1 MGINFKK
8 GLNAS
13 QEVTAIYY
21 NNQSVSK
28 VMYNGTEVY
37 PLGSIVP
44 TTAPTEAP
52 TEAPLVPSGPINQV
66 LGSFDTVEK
75 VGNTL
80 YFGGWTCYKPNAT
93 SIAKVAGIGFA
104 IRNTSGVVIAT
115 HEVTNY
121 GINTSRPDVCE
132 VYGVDSSYC
141 TSIGFYISFNINPQ
155 TTGTFTIA
163 AAAKLTAGSPYT
175 DIAGVKTVTINAN
188 GSMSVS

>member
-1 MGINFKK
+1 MSIN
-8 GLNAS
+8 
-13 QEVTAIYY
+13 
-21 NNQSVSK
+21 
-28 VMYNGTEVY
+28 YNGSTVTQITYNDSPVAQVTYNDIVVY
-37 PLGSIVP
+37 TAGDIP
-44 TTAPTEAP
+44 TTAPTAAPTAAP
-52 TEAPLVPSGPINQV
+52 TEAPLIPSGPINQV

-104 IRNTSGVVIAT
+104 IRNASGVVIAT

-121 GINTSRPDVCE
+121 GISNSRPDVCE

-155 TTGTFTIA
+155 ATGTFTIA